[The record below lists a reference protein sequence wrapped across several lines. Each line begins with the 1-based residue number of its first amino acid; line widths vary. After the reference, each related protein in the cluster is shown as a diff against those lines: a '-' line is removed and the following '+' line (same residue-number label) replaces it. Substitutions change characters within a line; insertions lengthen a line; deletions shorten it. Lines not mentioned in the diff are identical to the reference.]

1 MNVILINNAA
11 KLAIEEG
18 ITTLKQVFTTIIPS
32 VTYHTI
38 NAKCRLLQMSLV
50 AIHLQCWELYLLEKV
65 DVLDYEKLVKF
76 MNTQI

>member
-32 VTYHTI
+32 VTCHTI
-38 NAKCRLLQMSLV
+38 NAKCGLLQMPLV